1 MGQGNIRHREND
13 DKARPK
19 GEKNLINKK
28 SNKSDI
34 NGVDKEK
41 SINSNIRTQSLS
53 SNHIM
58 GLNKYFK
65 LCAV

>member
-1 MGQGNIRHREND
+1 MGQSNIRHREND

-34 NGVDKEK
+34 NRVDKE
-41 SINSNIRTQSLS
+41 STPIVTYAHTQFT
-53 SNHIM
+53 
-58 GLNKYFK
+58 K
-65 LCAV
+65 